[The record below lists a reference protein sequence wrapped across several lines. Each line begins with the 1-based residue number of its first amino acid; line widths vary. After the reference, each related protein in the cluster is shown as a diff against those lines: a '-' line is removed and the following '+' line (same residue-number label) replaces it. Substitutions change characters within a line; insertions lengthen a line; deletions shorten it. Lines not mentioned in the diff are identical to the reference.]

1 MDLFLNGKMSESS
14 KRLYTHNL
22 KRLNDNKEITSF
34 SFLKNTDKLMKLLP
48 KNDNTRR
55 TYIISIVVCLK
66 DRKGFKK
73 QLQFWTNKMEE
84 INKLLKDAT
93 NKSERYLDNE
103 MKWEDILNN
112 RDKLPKDS
120 IEYVVMCL
128 YTMSPPRRNQD
139 YIMKIGKAKEN
150 SNSYDGVNF
159 YFGNYKTKGTY
170 NMQVVPVPEDLKKV
184 LNSYLDNRPFK
195 SNDLL
200 IKKSGNPFSTKDI
213 QLTINKVLGKKI
225 GCTLLRSIYLSNKY
239 GDMVDEM
246 KNDAQDMG
254 TSTSVIQSNYIKSN

>member
-1 MDLFLNGKMSESS
+1 MELFLNGRMSESS

-34 SFLKNTDKLMKLLP
+34 SFLKNTNKLMELLP

-93 NKSERYLDNE
+93 NKTERYKDNE
-103 MKWEDILNN
+103 LTWQEIVDA

-120 IEYVVMCL
+120 IEYVVMSL

-139 YIMKIGKAKEN
+139 YIMKVQKAQEN
-150 SNSYDGVNF
+150 SNSYDGSNF

-170 NMQVVPVPEDLKKV
+170 AMQVVPVPDDLKKV
-184 LNSYLDNRPFK
+184 LNSYLENRPFR
-195 SNDLL
+195 SDDLL
-200 IKKSGNPFSTKDI
+200 IKKSGKSFTTKDI

-225 GCTLLRSIYLSNKY
+225 GCTLMRSIFLSSKY
-239 GDMVDEM
+239 GDVMDEM
-246 KNDAQDMG
+246 KSDAENMA
-254 TSTSVIQSNYIKSN
+254 TSTSVIQSNYIKS

>member
-1 MDLFLNGKMSESS
+1 MESFIGGSMSDSS
-14 KRLYTHNL
+14 KKLYIHNL
-22 KRLNDNKEITSF
+22 KRLNNNKEIKDF
-34 SFLKNTDKLMKLLP
+34 NYLKKTDDVMTKMPTNRNTA
-48 KNDNTRR
+48 RS
-55 TYIISIVVCLK
+55 YIIAAVNACK
-66 DRKGFKK
+66 GRKGFKK
-73 QLQFWTNKMEE
+73 ALDFYTKKMEE
-84 INKLLKDAT
+84 INIELKDAT
-93 NKSERYLDNE
+93 NKTERYKENE
-103 MKWEDILNN
+103 MKWSEILDA

-128 YTMSPPRRNQD
+128 YTMCAPRRNQD
-139 YIMKIGKAKEN
+139 YIMKVQKPQEN

-170 NMQVVPVPEDLKKV
+170 NMQVVPVPEDLKRV
-184 LNSYLDNRPFK
+184 LNSYLETRPFK

-225 GCTLLRSIYLSNKY
+225 GCTLLRSIYLSSKY
-239 GDMVDEM
+239 GDVVNEM
-246 KNDAQDMG
+246 NSDAQDMG